1 MYKKE
6 MQSKRGGRVKTPI
19 QFVHLARA
27 EEQRVG
33 DFRDEGLACLG
44 IYPYSITFTSTLK
57 DTLV

>member
-19 QFVHLARA
+19 QFVLLDRA

-44 IYPYSITFTSTLK
+44 TYPYSITGHSPVL
-57 DTLV
+57 